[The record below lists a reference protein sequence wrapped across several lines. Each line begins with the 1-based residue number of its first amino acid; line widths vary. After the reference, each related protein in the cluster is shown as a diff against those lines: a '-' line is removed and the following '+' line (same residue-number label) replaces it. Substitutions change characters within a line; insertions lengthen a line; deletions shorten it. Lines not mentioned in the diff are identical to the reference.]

1 MKHLFETNSFRL
13 PAVLLCCS
21 SHEDRC
27 LGILS
32 RITEDKPCSVVLF
45 HHDDPNPRREENH
58 KKMLAK
64 IDDLHIKLWEIP
76 YTKNRPVHSLTQ
88 ATLTL
93 QEVFKGMPDATI
105 FLDISVLTRRHLL
118 MLCQWF
124 DDMGYWDRLQVVY
137 SEPENY
143 YTSDYIPLSFG
154 LHSFEPI
161 PGLPACPDFSRS
173 IHLMLFLGYEGD
185 RALAAFDYI
194 QPEITTLVIPNPPYR
209 PEWIGRT
216 ERFNAE
222 IIKLIGQE
230 HILRVDPINP
240 AEVVEMLE
248 KRFGRSEQRSKRA
261 RVIVPLGTKPQ
272 ALGAYMYARQCVD
285 QPCVIYARP
294 LRHNQTLYSHGT
306 GNVWRIK

>member
-1 MKHLFETNSFRL
+1 MKLLFDPHSFRV
-13 PAVLLCCS
+13 PAVLVCCS

-32 RITEDKPCSVVLF
+32 RINEDKLCSVVLF

-58 KKMLAK
+58 VRMLTK
-64 IDDLHIKLWEIP
+64 IDDLHTDLYEIS
-76 YTKNRPVHSLTQ
+76 YTKNRPIRSLTQ

-93 QEVFKGMPDATI
+93 RKVFMGRPDATI
-105 FLDISVLTRRHLL
+105 LLDISVLTRRHML
-118 MLCQWF
+118 MLYQWF

-137 SEPENY
+137 CEPASY
-143 YTSDYIPLSFG
+143 CTSDYIPLSFG

-194 QPEITTLVIPNPPYR
+194 QPEITTLVIPTPPYR
-209 PEWIGRT
+209 SEWIGRT

-222 IIKLIGQE
+222 IIKMVGQE
-230 HILRVDPINP
+230 HIVRVDPINP
-240 AEVVEMLE
+240 AAVVEMLE
-248 KRFGRSEQRSKRA
+248 KRFGGSEQRSKRA

-285 QPCVIYARP
+285 QPCIIYARP
-294 LRHNQTLYSHGT
+294 LRHNQTLYSRGT
-306 GNVWRIK
+306 GIAWRIK